1 MTAATAPVKGRVTV
15 QRNHGTV
22 ANVAARHQSLLTH
35 LGLALLAYVPFLL
48 SAPGKVSADTKQYLY
63 LNPGRLLS
71 RAAYLWDPNM
81 GSGTVTHQNIGYLFP
96 MGPYYWLTQHL
107 GVSDW
112 IAQRIW
118 LGSITFAAGAG
129 VLFLLRELDWRG
141 AGATI
146 AALAYMLTPYPLAYT
161 ARISAILLPW
171 GALGWMMGLAIRSV
185 RRRDWRSPALFALVT
200 VMVGGTNATS
210 LLFAGM
216 APVLWIVFAVFVE
229 REATLRQAFGAA
241 MRIFVL
247 VLVTA
252 FWWIAGLSLQG
263 AYGLPVLNFTETVKT
278 VATASSPPEV
288 LRGLGNWFF
297 YGRDGVGP
305 WIEQSVGYSQ
315 QVWLL
320 LVSFAIPILV
330 FIAASVTR
338 WRHRAYFVAL
348 VLIGMMIAVG
358 PFPYGD
364 PSLLGRLFKAFAS
377 GSSAGL
383 ALRSTPRAVPL
394 IALGSAVL
402 LGSGVAALWQRR
414 PRAGLVGALL
424 VGLLVVANLPA
435 AWGADY
441 IGENLER
448 PGQIPSYWTDA
459 AQSLDRESHD
469 TRVFEIPGSD
479 FSSYRW
485 GNTVDPITPGLMDRP
500 YVERELIPFGSQA
513 SADLLIAFDH
523 RLQEGTD
530 EPASFA
536 PVSRLLSAGDVLLRS
551 DLQYERYRTPRP
563 RTLWAAFQPTPPPGL
578 GTPQAFGPA
587 VPNRAPA
594 SLPLIDEI
602 ELATPPNAPWPPP
615 VAVFPVKDAQKI
627 IRTANTGTPVLV
639 AGDGEG
645 LVDAAAAGV
654 INGTELIQYSASLRG
669 HQPELR
675 RALQHGAAL
684 VVTDTNR
691 RRARRWGTI
700 RENTGYTERAGEKPI
715 KVDPADARLDVF
727 PGAGDDT
734 RSVAE
739 QRGVKS
745 VMATDYGNPVSYTP
759 EDRPANAFDGNTA
772 TAWRVGAFGDVTNQ
786 KLVIDLG
793 HNVTTDR
800 VNLVQPITKTRD
812 RYITRATLRFDGGSP
827 VTVNLDASSRTAAG
841 QTVTF
846 PSRTFHKVEFQ
857 IKDTNTGKRADY
869 VGVSAVGLA
878 ELRIGGQ
885 RVDEL
890 IRMPVDLL
898 RATGAAS
905 LNHPLTLVMTRLR
918 ANPAEPVRQDEEV
931 ALARVFDLP
940 AARAFALSGTARI
953 TGLTDDDTID
963 AVLGV
968 PDAAHGGITAR
979 SSGRLPGDV
988 NARAANALDGD
999 PSTYWSPGY
1008 NEQRGQSLE
1017 YELPQPV
1024 TFDHLDLSLVAD
1036 GRHSVPTRLRIQTAG
1051 APDRVVDVPAIRDS
1065 KTPNA
1070 TVNETV
1076 RFAPVTGKTVRIVV
1090 DDVRDVKTKDYYSR
1104 QRISMPV
1111 GIAELGIPGV
1121 TMPRPAATL
1130 PATCR
1135 TDLVTVDGKPL
1146 GVHIIGDTAT
1156 VENGGAMKVEPCD
1169 ASGVALSQGEH
1180 VVRARPGHDTGLDI
1194 DRLVLASAAGGA
1206 PSTSPLIAAA
1216 GTGAGAGAR
1225 AAPPAVRVTSSG
1237 RTSTDLRVKNPG
1249 HPFWLVLGQSFN
1261 KGWTATLD
1269 GKSLGPPQLVDGM
1282 SNGWYVTPK
1291 GHGDLTVKLRWTPQ
1305 GRVWI
1310 ALAVSVLGVLACFA
1324 IVLLNPRRRRSRREA
1339 RAARVPAGSAQPDQP
1354 LLHSPFAVNGAR
1366 PNRVVAG
1373 LTAGVVALAGA
1384 FIASPIVGVIV
1395 GIGAGV
1401 AMVRGWRLLPVAAV
1415 SALGLMTG
1423 YILLQQVRYDYPPTF
1438 DWPSHFSRVTEL
1450 AWFAVLCLAADVVVE
1465 VARDRAD
1472 TAAADTLAEPPPPT

>member
-1 MTAATAPVKGRVTV
+1 MRAATTAVKGRVTT
-15 QRNHGTV
+15 RRTHPTV
-22 ANVAARHQSLLTH
+22 TSAAAQHRSLLTH
-35 LGLALLAYVPFLL
+35 IGLALLAYVPFLL

-81 GSGTVTHQNIGYLFP
+81 GAGTVTHQNIGYLFP

-129 VLFLLRELDWRG
+129 LLFLLRELGWRH
-141 AGATI
+141 AGATV

-171 GALGWMMGLAIRSV
+171 GALGWMVGLAIRSV
-185 RRRDWRSPALFALVT
+185 RRQDWRSPGLFALVT

-210 LLFAGM
+210 LLFAGV
-216 APVLWIVFAVFVE
+216 APALWIVFAVFVE
-229 REATLRQAFGAA
+229 REATVRQALGAA
-241 MRIFVL
+241 LRIFVL
-247 VLVTA
+247 VFVTA
-252 FWWIAGLSLQG
+252 FWWIAGLSIQG

-297 YGRDGVGP
+297 YGRDGIGP
-305 WIEQSVGYSQ
+305 WIEQSVGYTQ
-315 QVWLL
+315 QLWLI

-330 FIAASVTR
+330 FLAASVTR
-338 WRHRAYFVAL
+338 WRHRAYFVTL
-348 VLIGMMIAVG
+348 VLVGMMIAVG

-364 PSLLGRLFKAFAS
+364 PSLLGRLFKAFAK

-394 IALGSAVL
+394 MALGSAVL
-402 LGSGVAALWQRR
+402 LGAGVAALLQAR
-414 PRAGLVGALL
+414 PRAGLVSAVL
-424 VGLLVVANLPA
+424 VGVLLVANLPA

-441 IGENLER
+441 IGENLVR

-459 AQSLDRESHD
+459 AQHIDRQSHD
-469 TRVFEIPGSD
+469 TRVLEIPGSD

-500 YVERELIPFGSQA
+500 WVERELIPFGSQA

-523 RLQEGTD
+523 RLQEGTY
-530 EPASFA
+530 EPTSFA
-536 PVSRLLSAGDVLLRS
+536 PVSQLLSAGDVLLRS

-563 RTLWAAFQPTPPPGL
+563 RTLWAAFQPPPPGL
-578 GTPQAFGPA
+578 GTSQAFGPA
-587 VPNRAPA
+587 TPNRAPP
-594 SLPLIDEI
+594 SLPLLDEI
-602 ELATPPNAPWPPP
+602 ELGTPPNAPWPPP
-615 VAVFPVKDAQKI
+615 VAVFPVHDAQKI
-627 IRTANTGTPVLV
+627 IRTANPGTPVLV

-675 RALQHGAAL
+675 RALQDGAAL

-700 RENTGYTERAGEKPI
+700 RENIGYTERAGERPLV
-715 KVDPADARLDVF
+715 VDPSDARLDVF

-734 RSVAE
+734 RTVAE

-745 VMATDYGNPVSYTP
+745 VMATLYGNPVSYTP
-759 EDRPANAFDGNTA
+759 EDRPANAFDGDPE
-772 TAWRVGAFGDVTNQ
+772 TAWRVGAFADVSNQ

-793 HNVTTDR
+793 HNVTTDH

-812 RYITRATLRFDGGSP
+812 RYVTRATLRFDGGSP
-827 VTVNLDASSRTAAG
+827 VTVDLDPSSRTAAG

-846 PSRTFHKVEFQ
+846 PSRTFHKIEYE
-857 IKDTNTGKRADY
+857 INDTNTGKRADY

-890 IRMPVDLL
+890 IRMPDDLL
-898 RATGAAS
+898 RATGSDS

-940 AARAFALSGTARI
+940 TARAFGFSGTARI
-953 TGLTDDDTID
+953 SGITDDEVID

-979 SSGRLPGDV
+979 SSGRLPGNVD
-988 NARAANALDGD
+988 ARAAEALDGD

-1008 NEQRGQSLE
+1008 NEQRGQWLE
-1017 YELPQPV
+1017 YEFPQPV
-1024 TFDHLDLSLVAD
+1024 TFDHLDLSVVAD

-1051 APDRVVDVPAIRDS
+1051 APDRVVDVPPIRDS

-1070 TVNETV
+1070 TVRETL
-1076 RFAPVTGKTVRIVV
+1076 RFAPVTGKSVRVIV
-1090 DDVRDVKTKDYYSR
+1090 DDVRNVQTKDYYSR
-1104 QRISMPV
+1104 RLINMPV

-1130 PATCR
+1130 PTTCR
-1135 TDLVTVDGKPL
+1135 TDLVTVDGRPL
-1146 GVHIIGDTAT
+1146 GVRIIGDTAT
-1156 VENGGAMKVEPCD
+1156 VERGGAVRVEPCD
-1169 ASGVALSQGEH
+1169 ANAAALAKGEH
-1180 VVRARPGHDTGLDI
+1180 VVRARAGRDTGLDI

-1206 PSTSPLIAAA
+1206 PSTGPLAT
-1216 GTGAGAGAR
+1216 TGGGAR
-1225 AAPPAVRVTSSG
+1225 AAAPTVRVTGSG
-1237 RTSTDLRVKNPG
+1237 RTSADLRVKNPG

-1261 KGWTATLD
+1261 KGWTATLAD
-1269 GKSLGPPQLVDGM
+1269 GMSLGPPQLVDGM
-1282 SNGWYVTPK
+1282 SNGWYITPR
-1291 GHGDLTVKLRWTPQ
+1291 GHGDLTIKLRWTPQ
-1305 GRVWI
+1305 ARVWI
-1310 ALAVSVLGVLACFA
+1310 ALAVSALGIIACFA

-1354 LLHSPFAVNGAR
+1354 VLRSPLAVNGAR
-1366 PNRVVAG
+1366 PSAK
-1373 LTAGVVALAGA
+1373 VVALTVVIVALGGA
-1384 FIASPIVGVIV
+1384 AIASPVAGVIV

-1401 AMVRGWRLLPVAAV
+1401 AMVRGWRLLPVVAV
-1415 SALGLMTG
+1415 SALGLMTA
-1423 YILLQQVRYDYPPTF
+1423 YILLQQLRFDYPQTF
-1438 DWPSHFSRVTEL
+1438 DWPSHFSRVNGL

-1465 VARDRAD
+1465 VARDRAGA
-1472 TAAADTLAEPPPPT
+1472 TAPATLPKPPTQEIP

>member
-1 MTAATAPVKGRVTV
+1 VTV

-22 ANVAARHQSLLTH
+22 ANAAARHQSLLTH

-96 MGPYYWLTQHL
+96 MGPYYWLAEHL

-129 VLFLLRELDWRG
+129 VLFLLRELDWPG
-141 AGATI
+141 AGATV

-161 ARISAILLPW
+161 ARISVILLPW
-171 GALGWMMGLAIRSV
+171 GALGWMVGLAIRSV

-200 VMVGGTNATS
+200 VTVGGTNATS
-210 LLFAGM
+210 LLFAGV
-216 APVLWIVFAVFVE
+216 APGLWIVFAVVVE
-229 REATLRQAFGAA
+229 REATVRQALGAA
-241 MRIFVL
+241 MRVLVL

-305 WIEQSVGYSQ
+305 WIEQSLGYTQ
-315 QVWLL
+315 QLWLI

-348 VLIGMMIAVG
+348 VLVGMMIAVG

-402 LGSGVAALWQRR
+402 LGASVAALWQKR
-414 PRAGLVGALL
+414 PRAGLVSAVL
-424 VGLLVVANLPA
+424 VGMLIVANLPA

-441 IGENLER
+441 IGENVER
-448 PGQIPSYWTDA
+448 PGQIPGYWTDA
-459 AQSLDRESHD
+459 AQHLDHESHD
-469 TRVFEIPGSD
+469 TRVLEIPGSD

-530 EPASFA
+530 EPTSFA

-551 DLQYERYRTPRP
+551 DLQYERYHTPRP
-563 RTLWAAFQPTPPPGL
+563 RTLWAAFQPTLPPGL
-578 GTPQAFGPA
+578 GTPQTFGPA

-627 IRTANTGTPVLV
+627 IRTANPGTPVLV

-669 HQPELR
+669 RQPELR
-675 RALQHGAAL
+675 RALQDGAAL

-700 RENTGYTERAGEKPI
+700 RENTGYTERAGEQPI
-715 KVDPADARLDVF
+715 KVDPGDARLDVF
-727 PGAGDDT
+727 PGTGDDT

-745 VMATDYGNPVSYTP
+745 VMATDYGNKVSYTP
-759 EDRPANAFDGNTA
+759 EDRPANAFDGNTS
-772 TAWRVGAFGDVTNQ
+772 TAWRVGALGDVTNQ
-786 KLVIDLG
+786 KLVIALG
-793 HNVTTDR
+793 HNVTTDH
-800 VNLVQPITKTRD
+800 VNLVQPITQNRD
-812 RYITRATLRFDGGSP
+812 RYITGATLRFDGGSP
-827 VTVNLDASSRTAAG
+827 VPVNLDPSSRTAAG

-940 AARAFALSGTARI
+940 AARAFALSGAARI
-953 TGLTDDDTID
+953 TSLTDDDTID

-979 SSGRLPGDV
+979 SSDRLPGDV
-988 NARAANALDGD
+988 NARAAKALDGD

-1017 YELPQPV
+1017 YEFPQPV

-1070 TVNETV
+1070 TVNDTV

-1090 DDVRDVKTKDYYSR
+1090 DDVRNVKTKDYYSR
-1104 QRISMPV
+1104 QLISMPV

-1146 GVHIIGDTAT
+1146 GVRIIGDTVT
-1156 VENGGAMKVEPCD
+1156 VENGGTMKLEPCD
-1169 ASGVALSQGEH
+1169 ASGLSLSKGEH

-1206 PSTSPLIAAA
+1206 PSTSPLIAA
-1216 GTGAGAGAR
+1216 TGAGAGAR
-1225 AAPPAVRVTSSG
+1225 TAAPTVRVTSSG
-1237 RTSTDLRVKNPG
+1237 RTSADLRVKNPG

-1261 KGWTATLD
+1261 KGWKATLAD
-1269 GKSLGPPQLVDGM
+1269 GTSLGAPQLVDGM

-1291 GHGDLTVKLRWTPQ
+1291 GRGDLTIKLRWTPQ

-1310 ALAVSVLGVLACFA
+1310 ALAVSVVGVIACFA

-1339 RAARVPAGSAQPDQP
+1339 RAARVPAGSVQPDQP
-1354 LLHSPFAVNGAR
+1354 VLHSPFAVNGGR
-1366 PNRVVAG
+1366 PSGIVVG
-1373 LTAGVVALAGA
+1373 LTAVVVALVGT
-1384 FIASPIVGVIV
+1384 FIASPIAGVIV

-1438 DWPSHFSRVTEL
+1438 DWPSHFSRVTGL
-1450 AWFAVLCLAADVVVE
+1450 AWFAVLCLAADALVE
-1465 VARDRAD
+1465 VARDRAGA
-1472 TAAADTLAEPPPPT
+1472 TAADTLPAPEPPTQEIP